1 MGCFSFKCK
10 VTGKPALSTSFDG
23 SPVHLFLLKNG
34 EVIEH
39 MHGNY
44 DSYGRVFS
52 NEKDPEDKSM
62 CATTSFEWK
71 MDWSKVCDLM
81 FDPNKRN
88 GIALIH
94 DSFWKEG
101 DPYPTERSEDDPNQ
115 GWGED
120 GENFGDISSDKYRKV
135 ENPFHKVYDV

>member
-44 DSYGRVFS
+44 DSYGRVFT
-52 NEKDPEDKSM
+52 KDGMLKSPPESI
-62 CATTSFEWK
+62 EWK
-71 MDWSKVCDLM
+71 MEWGDVCDLM
-81 FDPNKRN
+81 FDPDKSN
-88 GIALIH
+88 GIALILDPH
-94 DSFWKEG
+94 WNEG
-101 DPYPTERSEDDPNQ
+101 DPFPTTRSDDDPNQ
-115 GWGED
+115 GWGNKDHFKKIDEP
-120 GENFGDISSDKYRKV
+120 Y
-135 ENPFHKVYDV
+135 HKTY